1 MEDNR
6 NSQGQLHHGTHMAG
20 PRHPQREMAAKE
32 KISIT
37 LDKDVF
43 DFVEY
48 GIRMRWWPSRSAGVN
63 FIIAQFMR
71 QQSQGAG
78 QQSGQSPSPQQGMI
92 GQNPHS
98 TQLGRRGHP

>member
-1 MEDNR
+1 
-6 NSQGQLHHGTHMAG
+6 MAG

-43 DFVEY
+43 DYIEY

-63 FIIAQFMR
+63 IIITQFMR
-71 QQSQGAG
+71 QQNQANA
-78 QQSGQSPSPQQGMI
+78 QQPGQSPPQQQSML

-98 TQLGRRGHP
+98 IQGGWMGHPSQPAKRQ

>member
-1 MEDNR
+1 
-6 NSQGQLHHGTHMAG
+6 MAG

-43 DFVEY
+43 DFIEY

-71 QQSQGAG
+71 QQNQGAG
-78 QQSGQSPSPQQGMI
+78 QQSGQSPPPQQGMI